1 MRNQVRRGAAAAP
14 VRSSV
19 VGAIVGI
26 DGCGKTSTFT
36 DAVALLARS
45 APTVGIGDVV
55 ISGSPTNPLTE
66 RTDIPLSRSARAVGA
81 AAKGLRRPNLYKDL
95 KLLEFT
101 ERTFMRDYV
110 LAHDPP
116 AALLTD
122 GDPLVNVAAWAIAR
136 YSRGELTDEQRLY
149 DVLHYLAGDRTIPL
163 RELPYYLRQSWQLA
177 LLNRLHLARFGF
189 PDIVVLLRIAP
200 TTAMARIRARGR
212 PLQAHENVTFLS
224 QLAAAY
230 ERVCDLLEAR
240 CGVCVIRLRVDEA
253 VHADTVR
260 AVAETVLD
268 LRPRPKSGPFQA
280 NTIDIIATTMSG
292 SFEDQRKVG
301 EIEPTFGGL
310 TDRPVRVHLATSHTA
325 AERIAREIVAGGGR
339 TIVSA
344 GGAGT
349 FNAVLEGCHIA
360 GGLPAD
366 LRLAFLRKG
375 SADLIGKVLRVPD
388 ELSAAAAAI
397 VGGIAAGREVS
408 ADVLAVET
416 REPDGTTQQRH
427 MVGFGGLGVFGDIP
441 RFTESRI
448 IKLYKGL
455 LGTLFGDLGPFY
467 VGLMLATVRWRIQR
481 AFGRVEPW
489 TLALDGETLPP
500 ERWAA
505 VIVLNGDLG
514 NDFPLGRGR
523 PLASGSF
530 RVVVLRYH
538 GMRTML
544 RQIKGCRTAALLD
557 DPDSYAA
564 VVRDVETLVAE
575 PAGAPRPVMVNVDG
589 LRVMTRG
596 SVRFSISGRVR
607 LVEGG
612 PASEEAPSPA
622 DASIDRGR

>member
-1 MRNQVRRGAAAAP
+1 MRNQVQRPAVAAAP
-14 VRSSV
+14 VLSTV

-45 APTVGIGDVV
+45 ASTAGIGDVV
-55 ISGSPTNPLTE
+55 ISGSSTSPLTE

-101 ERTFMRDYV
+101 ERTFMRDYL

-116 AALLTD
+116 VALLTD
-122 GDPLVNVAAWAIAR
+122 GDPLVNAAAWAIAR
-136 YSRGELTDEQRLY
+136 YSRGELSDEQRLY
-149 DVLHYLAGDRTIPL
+149 EVLHYLAGDRTISL
-163 RELPYYLRQSWQLA
+163 RELPYYLRRSWQLA

-189 PDIVVLLRIAP
+189 PDVVVLLRIEPA
-200 TTAMARIRARGR
+200 TAISRIRARGR
-212 PLQAHENVTFLS
+212 TVQAHENVTFLS

-240 CGVCVIRLRVDEA
+240 CGVAVVRLRVDEA
-253 VHADTVR
+253 VHEDTVR
-260 AVAETVLD
+260 AVAEAVLG
-268 LRPRPKSGPFQA
+268 LRPRPASGPVPA
-280 NTIDIIATTMSG
+280 NTIDIVATTMSG

-301 EIEPTFGGL
+301 DIEPTFCAL
-310 TDRPVRVHLATSHTA
+310 TDRAIRVHLATSHTA
-325 AERIAREIVAGGGR
+325 AERSAREIVAGGGR

-349 FNAVLEGCHIA
+349 FNAVLEGCHVA
-360 GGLPAD
+360 GSVPAD

-375 SADLIGKVLRVPD
+375 SADLIGKVLHVPD

-397 VGGIAAGREVS
+397 VGGIAAGRDVP

-416 REPDGTTQQRH
+416 REPAGTTQRRH

-467 VGLMLATVRWRIQR
+467 VGLVLAAVRWRIQR
-481 AFGRVEPW
+481 AFGHVGPS
-489 TLALDGETLPP
+489 TLALDGETLPA

-505 VIVLNGDLG
+505 IIVLNGDLG
-514 NDFPLGRGR
+514 NDFPLGRGQ
-523 PLASGSF
+523 PLASGTF

-544 RQIKGCRTAALLD
+544 RQIKGCRTAELLD
-557 DPDSYAA
+557 HPDGYAA
-564 VVRDVETLVAE
+564 VVRDVRTLVAE
-575 PAGAPRPVMVNVDG
+575 PAAPSRPVMVNVDG
-589 LRVMTRG
+589 LRLMTRG

-607 LVEGG
+607 LVEGA
-612 PASEEAPSPA
+612 PAPA
-622 DASIDRGR
+622 DASIVRGRQ